1 MQIFHEDLI
10 VVERHKVKLL
20 LNQPI
25 TVAFSILEQGF
36 IQALLLNPAFHE
48 GLSFVVTG
56 NNPTCVS
63 TLMQLWVQG
72 GTVSPWKLWLFRQLQ
87 VFK

>member
-20 LNQPI
+20 SNQPI